1 MSQIDNTWFSE
12 VMAADGSAFSLK
24 IKRKLHEEQTQYQF
38 LEVYETETFGNLMVL
53 DGSNMVTSREN
64 FLYHEML
71 SHVPLFTHP
80 NPKRVAIIG
89 GGDCGTLREVLKHK
103 GVEEVFQ
110 IDIDEAVTRASE
122 KYFPE
127 LCESN
132 NDPRA
137 KLMWIDG
144 IKWIQ
149 DAPKGSL
156 DVIIVDSTDPVGPAV
171 GLFAEDFYK
180 ACFDALGEDGV
191 LVGQSES
198 PLFHTASIIKQ
209 MYVDL
214 RSAGF
219 IEVNTFPFTQP
230 IYPTGWWSCTVAI
243 KSGAMQNFREQDA
256 RNAGF
261 ETLYYTADLHKGA
274 LVMPP
279 FMQKIL
285 KG

>member
-1 MSQIDNTWFSE
+1 MSHIDNTWFSE

-24 IKRKLHEEQTQYQF
+24 IKRKLHEEQTEYQH

-71 SHVPLFTHP
+71 SHVPLFTHQ

-103 GVEEVFQ
+103 SVEEVFQ
-110 IDIDEAVTRASE
+110 IDIDEGVTRASE

-171 GLFAEDFYK
+171 GLFAADFYK
-180 ACFDALGEDGV
+180 ACYDALASDGV

-214 RSAGF
+214 GTAGF
-219 IEVNTFPFTQP
+219 IEINTFPFPQP

-243 KSGAMQNFREQDA
+243 KSGAMKNFREQDA

-285 KG
+285 KA